1 MISHEDITAKERT
14 YQRLVITNVAD
25 ETLRFVPNTNA
36 VSKDNYHFELRF
48 RNGTLAQPETYPIFY
63 GAEKYDETK
72 SYETDDYALKDQQL
86 YKAGRAVGANTP
98 WNSSD
103 WVDQGWKISDKP
115 VQNPQDGSWSVYL
128 LRTAALE
135 VASKDE
141 LEFPFEYTTADG
153 SLGDSTRVTLGYQ
166 QITYA
171 DDGQAVAG
179 IREKQIDI
187 INNSS
192 NNAHVSALNQKV
204 TAADAKVDQ
213 LEEDARKEI
222 DHLAS
227 LLSNHDGGSKNRLS
241 NPSVSSFSINVW
253 QETNSYT
260 PDDYVTKDG
269 ILYKATSAIASDA
282 PWNVANWEDRSWDAS
297 SSYAENDFVQ
307 KDAKIYRANETITAS
322 DIPRRNWWMGSLYSI
337 QRSIKEHHWSVR
349 YSGL

>member
-1 MISHEDITAKERT
+1 MNFTLKNLSTEGAPEMSDDKLIIEDITAKERT

-25 ETLRFVPNTNA
+25 ETLKFDTNTNA

-86 YKAGRAVGANTP
+86 YKAGRAVGANNTP
-98 WNSSD
+98 RNSSD

-128 LRTAALE
+128 LRTEALDLDPNE
-135 VASKDE
+135 S

-153 SLGDSTRVTLGYQ
+153 SLGGRSTRVTLGYK

-171 DDGQAVAG
+171 DDDAQTAVAG

-192 NNAHVSALNQKV
+192 NNAHVSALNKRV
-204 TAADAKVDQ
+204 IAADAKVDQ
-213 LEEDARKEI
+213 LEEDAREEI
-222 DHLAS
+222 DHLAT
-227 LLSNHDGGSKNRLS
+227 LLNGHASGSKHRLS

-253 QETNSYT
+253 KETNSYA

-269 ILYKATSAIASDA
+269 ILYKATSAIASNT
-282 PWNVANWEDRSWDAS
+282 PWNVANWEDRSLGC
-297 SSYAENDFVQ
+297 V
-307 KDAKIYRANETITAS
+307 
-322 DIPRRNWWMGSLYSI
+322 
-337 QRSIKEHHWSVR
+337 
-349 YSGL
+349 